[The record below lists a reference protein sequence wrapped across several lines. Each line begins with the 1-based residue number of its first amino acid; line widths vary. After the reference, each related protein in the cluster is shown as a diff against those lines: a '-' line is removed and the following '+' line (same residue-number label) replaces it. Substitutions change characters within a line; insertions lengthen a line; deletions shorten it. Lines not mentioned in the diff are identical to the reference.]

1 MRKELVMEKWALMIG
16 FDHKKSNLIQRAG
29 MNYGICIHLA
39 EDMAG
44 AVEAL
49 ERNKDYHIVMLF
61 LDGQDILDHIKVIRV
76 LTRVPVLV
84 LRDRYDS
91 AEKLAAI
98 NAGADEYI
106 QWTER
111 LDDWIASVMALV
123 RRYAG
128 WNQRGETSFGLSY
141 AGFFISPQYH
151 TVIINLKEVHFP
163 RKEFDLLYLL
173 ASNPGRVFTGEQL
186 YQNIWGDEYVYYSEN
201 SLNSCLRRI
210 RKKLEQIPDAP
221 CRIENRWGV
230 GYCFV
235 HRMENAVSGEF
246 DAGYPACL
254 RA

>member
-1 MRKELVMEKWALMIG
+1 MRKEFVMEKWALVIG
-16 FDHKKSNLIQRAG
+16 IDGKKSDIVRRTG
-29 MNYGICIHLA
+29 MNYGICIHLV

-49 ERNKDYHIVMLF
+49 ERKNDYLIVMLF
-61 LDGQDILDHIKVIRV
+61 LDSQDILDYIKVLRV
-76 LTRVPVLV
+76 LTGVPVLV

-111 LDDWIASVMALV
+111 FDDGIASVLALV

-128 WNQRGETSFGLSY
+128 WNQRGETSLELSY
-141 AGFFISPQYH
+141 AGLFISPRYR
-151 TVIINLKEVHFP
+151 TVMINLKEVHFP

-173 ASNPGRVFTGEQL
+173 ASNPGRVFTGRQL

-210 RKKLEQIPDAP
+210 RRKLEQIPDAP

-235 HRMENAVSGEF
+235 HKIEKAVSGEF

-254 RA
+254 QA